1 MFNSQQYSCNLNL
14 ISSDEDISVILTLKN
29 SVGWSLVRF
38 SDYLIIFICSE
49 QKSAVVE
56 FRESGSA
63 DLFSRSHNR
72 KMMDLAIITATR
84 LM

>member
-1 MFNSQQYSCNLNL
+1 MMK
-14 ISSDEDISVILTLKN
+14 ILAFFSLKN
-29 SVGWSLVRF
+29 SVGWSPVRF
-38 SDYLIIFICSE
+38 SHYLIIFICSE